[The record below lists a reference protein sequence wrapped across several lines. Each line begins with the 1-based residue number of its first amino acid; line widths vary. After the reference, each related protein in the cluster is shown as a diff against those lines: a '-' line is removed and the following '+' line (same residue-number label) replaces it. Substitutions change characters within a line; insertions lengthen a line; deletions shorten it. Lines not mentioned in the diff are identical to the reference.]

1 MNELAMNNTRFSEEN
16 WLDKVSRNS
25 PRTRIVA
32 KTTLKTFDFFC
43 EDQDCTRNELIKQY
57 QTWYNPKPKPDELVR
72 PDIQSIC
79 LSLDKYVDFLGKK
92 HEFSDGRICKK
103 KSDKTTKMYF
113 SFIKSYLKIC
123 HRIRLSNEDIKD
135 YVTFPKERK
144 EPRIPLSLKQL
155 KQIMNNANPKRKA
168 LYYILI
174 SSGMRLGEALSL
186 TKKNIHLD
194 ENPVRITLLADNT
207 KTKQGREAYIS
218 SEAVEKL
225 TPLLDGVKDN
235 EKFFL
240 TTNNLHYNVANE
252 DKVFGYLREKLGFT
266 EKYPDSVRYVMNIHS
281 MRAYFHTKA
290 SQKHGV
296 EYANALDGHSGYLD
310 QYYRLEPKK
319 RAEMYKELENDLL
332 IESVKVHADKNKDK
346 MITTLQEQMAKLQE
360 EMLRLQKYPQNN
372 PQIEIPA

>member
-1 MNELAMNNTRFSEEN
+1 MNKLAMNNTGFSEKD
-16 WLDKVSRNS
+16 WLDKISRNS
-25 PRTRIVA
+25 PRTRITA
-32 KTTLKTFDFFC
+32 KTALKTFDFFC
-43 EDQDCTRNELIKQY
+43 EDQNCTRDELIKQY
-57 QTWYNPKPKPDELVR
+57 QIWYNPKPKPDELVR

-92 HEFSDGRICKK
+92 HEFSDERICKK
-103 KSDKTTKMYF
+103 KSDKTTKIYF
-113 SFIKSYLKIC
+113 SFVKSYLKIC

-135 YVTFPKERK
+135 YMTFPKERK
-144 EPRIPLSLKQL
+144 EPRISLSLKQL
-155 KQIMNNANPKRKA
+155 KQIMNNANPRRKA
-168 LYYILI
+168 LYYILV

-194 ENPVRITLLADNT
+194 ENPVRITILADNT
-207 KTKQGREAYIS
+207 KTKQGRETYIS

-225 TPLLDGVKDN
+225 TPLLEGVNED

-240 TTNNLHYNVANE
+240 TSDNLYYHVMNE
-252 DKVFGYLREKLGFT
+252 DRVFGYLRYKLGFT
-266 EKYPDSVRYVMNIHS
+266 EKYPNSVRYVVNIHS

-332 IESVKVHADKNKDK
+332 IESVKVHADENKDK
-346 MITTLQEQMAKLQE
+346 MITTLQEQMAKLQD
-360 EMLRLQKYPQNN
+360 EMLRLQKYPQNI
-372 PQIEIPA
+372 PQIEIST

>member
-1 MNELAMNNTRFSEEN
+1 MNKLAMNNTRFSEKD

-25 PRTRIVA
+25 PRTKIVA
-32 KTTLKTFDFFC
+32 KTALKTFNFFC
-43 EDQDCTRNELIKQY
+43 EDQDCTRDELIKQY
-57 QTWYNPKPKPDELVR
+57 QTWYNPKPKPDELVK

-79 LSLDKYVDFLGKK
+79 LSLDKYVDFLGKE
-92 HEFSDGRICKK
+92 HEVSDGICKK
-103 KSDKTTKMYF
+103 KSDKTTKIYF

-123 HRIRLSNEDIKD
+123 HRIRLSDEDIKD

-155 KQIMNNANPKRKA
+155 KQIMNNANPRRKA

-207 KTKQGREAYIS
+207 KTKQGRETYIS

-225 TPLLDGVKDN
+225 TPLLENVNEN

-240 TTNNLHYNVANE
+240 TFKKLHQNVANE
-252 DKVFGYLREKLGFT
+252 DKVFGYLRYKLGFT
-266 EKYPDSVRYVMNIHS
+266 ERYPNSVRYVVNIHS

-332 IESVKVHADKNKDK
+332 IESVKVHVDKTKDK

-360 EMLRLQKYPQNN
+360 EMLRLQTYPQNN

>member
-1 MNELAMNNTRFSEEN
+1 MNNTRFSEKD

-32 KTTLKTFDFFC
+32 KTALKTFGFFC
-43 EDQDCTRNELIKQY
+43 EDQDCTRDELIKQY
-57 QTWYNPKPKPDELVR
+57 QIWYNPKPKPDELVK

-79 LSLDKYVDFLGKK
+79 LSLDKYVDFLGKEHK
-92 HEFSDGRICKK
+92 INYEICKK
-103 KSDKTTKMYF
+103 KSDKTAKIYF
-113 SFIKSYLKIC
+113 SFVKSYLKIC

-174 SSGMRLGEALSL
+174 SSGMRLSEALSL

-207 KTKQGREAYIS
+207 KTKQGRETYIS

-225 TPLLDGVKDN
+225 TPLLESVKDN

-240 TTNNLHYNVANE
+240 TSDNLHHNVTNE
-252 DKVFGYLREKLGFT
+252 DKIFGYLREKLGFI
-266 EKYPDSVRYVMNIHS
+266 EKYPNSVRYVMNIHS

-319 RAEMYKELENDLL
+319 RAEMYKELEPDLL
-332 IESVKVHADKNKDK
+332 IESVKVHADENKDK

-360 EMLRLQKYPQNN
+360 EMLRLQKYPQNT
-372 PQIEIPA
+372 PQIEISR